1 MNLYAFWWRSVLQSW
16 WFHYKVTVIIV
27 SATHHKVVHYQ
38 YAQSCHPAFQ
48 PNSIC
53 WQKQP
58 YYHYRP
64 RLKRCQLS
72 KALLRARL
80 GSKLKICLNGIKM
93 HIFFWKSCS
102 LKIYHNLFFK
112 EILYYNRHRANS
124 INFCNVAKSFPNFVV
139 CFYHYITIL
148 IKATFDDPSVITVN
162 ICHHIS

>member
-1 MNLYAFWWRSVLQSW
+1 MNLYAFWWTSVLQSW

-27 SATHHKVVHYQ
+27 SATHHKIVHYQ

-93 HIFFWKSCS
+93 HIFSEKVVHWRSTTAFS
-102 LKIYHNLFFK
+102 LKKYCIITDTEQIPSTSVMWLNLSR
-112 EILYYNRHRANS
+112 ILS
-124 INFCNVAKSFPNFVV
+124 SVF
-139 CFYHYITIL
+139 TI
-148 IKATFDDPSVITVN
+148 I
-162 ICHHIS
+162 